1 MKLLLLTLLLIT
13 TSVVKCQN
21 TVAVST
27 ITGKVP
33 PIYELRIY
41 EIFENNKKNFHDR
54 FRDQAMLIMKKY
66 NFKISS
72 IWESKSDKKTEFVYL
87 LEWND
92 EATMKKAWEQFRAD
106 KEWIEI
112 KKQTSAKFGDLIGS
126 IEDRVLTKMDY
137 SPY

>member
-21 TVAVST
+21 ATAVYDG
-27 ITGKVP
+27 GKAAPV
-33 PIYELRIY
+33 YELRIY

-54 FRDQAMLIMKKY
+54 FRDQAMQIMKKY

-87 LEWND
+87 LEWSD

-112 KKQTSAKFGDLIGS
+112 KKQTSAKFGDLIGN

>member
-21 TVAVST
+21 ATTVSDD
-27 ITGKVP
+27 GKATPV
-33 PIYELRIY
+33 YELRIY

-54 FRDQAMLIMKKY
+54 FRDQAMQIMKKY
-66 NFKISS
+66 HFKISS

-87 LEWND
+87 LEWSD

-112 KKQTSAKFGDLIGS
+112 KKQTSTKFGDLIGN

>member
-21 TVAVST
+21 TIAVS
-27 ITGKVP
+27 GDNKVT

-41 EIFENNKKNFHDR
+41 EIFENNKKGFHDR
-54 FRDQAMLIMKKY
+54 FRNNAMEIMKKY

-87 LEWND
+87 LEWTD
-92 EATMKKAWEQFRAD
+92 EATLKKAWEQFRAD

-112 KKQTSAKFGDLIGS
+112 KKQTSAKFGDLIGN